1 MDLGLLVLQILIL
14 QKVVRR
20 VILDPH
26 LPKMLKLGVVD
37 MEEPLIPL
45 VLLVDQ
51 VVEEEVHILLQAIH
65 LNLGV
70 LVKIIQ
76 DQLNKVFRVV
86 MDLRMKAE
94 KEKVVAVVVPVV
106 FTIPEVVVLEVHGD
120 LQDLY
125 LVDLMREAHPV
136 NLLQVLLELLIP
148 VVAVEL
154 LMQNP
159 DKLGEP
165 VVLVLLLLDIELEKL
180 NFLS

>member
-1 MDLGLLVLQILIL
+1 MVEPDGLL
-14 QKVVRR
+14 
-20 VILDPH
+20 
-26 LPKMLKLGVVD
+26 G
-37 MEEPLIPL
+37 
-45 VLLVDQ
+45 
-51 VVEEEVHILLQAIH
+51 
-65 LNLGV
+65 
-70 LVKIIQ
+70 
-76 DQLNKVFRVV
+76 
-86 MDLRMKAE
+86 
-94 KEKVVAVVVPVV
+94 VVPVV

-125 LVDLMREAHPV
+125 LVDLMREEHPV